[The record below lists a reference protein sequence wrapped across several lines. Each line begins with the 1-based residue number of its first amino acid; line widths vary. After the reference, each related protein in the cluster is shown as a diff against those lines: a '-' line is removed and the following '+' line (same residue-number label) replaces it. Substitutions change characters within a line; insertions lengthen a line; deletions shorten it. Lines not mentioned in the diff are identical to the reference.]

1 MEYFEYKVKNALTG
15 KTTRGII
22 TADDLESAT
31 DTLKRRGESII
42 EIDGLKDFMNLRKLS
57 FDFSTHISKKMA
69 AEFYTMLS
77 FMLEAG
83 MSLHE
88 SLVSIRDSS
97 TNNKL
102 KRLSSITADEVRK
115 GATLSGAM
123 KKSGL
128 FPHASTEQIKAG
140 EESGTVTTAL
150 KRLITQTEKELDFTS
165 KLKNAMIYPVII
177 CVVMVIVL
185 WVLMTVVVPSLS
197 ATLIEMGG
205 ELPLITRIVIG
216 ASKFMSAATP
226 YLIVLTIAGI
236 IMYKVL
242 IKNDAIKNSIDTYKL
257 KIPIAGTM
265 LEKIEL
271 SRFCRNL
278 AAMQASGITLVTSLK
293 IVDAAIKNAKIAG
306 AIQKA
311 CKLIEISGM
320 NLGAALSKSGNFPSM
335 MLQLIEVGISSGQIC
350 DVLDKIAAQYEKE
363 VDASLK
369 RVTSLIEPIMIVIV
383 GLLAGTVVVAIFIPL
398 FAIAD
403 QF

>member
-15 KTTRGII
+15 KITRGVM
-22 TADDLESAT
+22 TADDLEAAA
-31 DTLKRRGESII
+31 DTLKRRGENIL
-42 EIDGLKDFMNLRKLS
+42 EINRLKDFMNLRKLS
-57 FDFSTHISKKMA
+57 FNLSTHVSKKMT

-88 SLVSIRDSS
+88 SLISIRDSS
-97 TNNKL
+97 TNKKL
-102 KRLSSITADEVRK
+102 RRLSSVTADEVRK
-115 GATLSGAM
+115 GTTLSGAM

-150 KRLITQTEKELDFTS
+150 KRLIAQTEKELDFTS

-177 CVVMVIVL
+177 SVVMVLVL

-197 ATLIEMGG
+197 ETLIEMGG
-205 ELPLITRIVIG
+205 ELPLITKIVIG
-216 ASKFMSAATP
+216 TSNFISDATP
-226 YLIVLTIAGI
+226 YLIVLIIAGI
-236 IMYKVL
+236 LAYRM
-242 IKNDAIKNSIDTYKL
+242 AIKNNGIKYIIDTYKL
-257 KIPIAGTM
+257 KIPIVGNM

-278 AAMQASGITLVTSLK
+278 AAMQTSGITLATSLK
-293 IVDAAIKNAKIAG
+293 IVEAAIKNSKIAG
-306 AIQKA
+306 AIKKA

-320 NLGAALSKSGNFPSM
+320 NLGTALTRSGSFPSM

-350 DVLDKIAAQYEKE
+350 DVLDKIASQYEKE

-383 GLLAGTVVVAIFIPL
+383 GLLAGTVVVAIFIPM